1 MSNKL
6 IVLDTRHQE
15 KAIYDLLGQLTAS
28 ASIDEAIGVKLSKD
42 VAQQFL
48 HLMVENIVESL
59 GSYKT
64 AKDQYTNLKMAAA
77 IFNCAVTDVDSN
89 KVAWVE
95 NLMKLPYLETIYL
108 DIYKQVAKYIDSGT
122 WIQWDVVKAGS
133 VITLISGKDYRI
145 AEYDRVHGIDNGDD
159 HEVVSAFHAYPL

>member
-48 HLMVENIVESL
+48 HLMVENIVESIV
-59 GSYKT
+59 SYKT
-64 AKDQYTNLKMAAA
+64 GKDQYTN
-77 IFNCAVTDVDSN
+77 
-89 KVAWVE
+89 
-95 NLMKLPYLETIYL
+95 
-108 DIYKQVAKYIDSGT
+108 
-122 WIQWDVVKAGS
+122 VK
-133 VITLISGKDYRI
+133 KPR
-145 AEYDRVHGIDNGDD
+145 
-159 HEVVSAFHAYPL
+159 

>member
-1 MSNKL
+1 
-6 IVLDTRHQE
+6 
-15 KAIYDLLGQLTAS
+15 
-28 ASIDEAIGVKLSKD
+28 
-42 VAQQFL
+42 
-48 HLMVENIVESL
+48 
-59 GSYKT
+59 
-64 AKDQYTNLKMAAA
+64 MAAA

-133 VITLISGKDYRI
+133 VITLISGKVY
-145 AEYDRVHGIDNGDD
+145 A
-159 HEVVSAFHAYPL
+159 SSLFASL